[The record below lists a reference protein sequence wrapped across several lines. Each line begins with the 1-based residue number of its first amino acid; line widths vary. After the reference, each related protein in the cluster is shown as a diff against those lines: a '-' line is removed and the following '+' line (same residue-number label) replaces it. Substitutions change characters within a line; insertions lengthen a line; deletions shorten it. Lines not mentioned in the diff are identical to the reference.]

1 VRYVDSILGDKE
13 RVVLQTHQHVI
24 VLVLRAALP
33 LLTLLVLLA
42 LGLVALIG
50 SPLARQRTG
59 WIALATVAW
68 PVYMMVAAYVRGAR
82 GVDLLREIWRPVL
95 GAGAII
101 ALAIVLRTVQQDQS
115 PPLIGI
121 GVLALLVAL
130 IPLGY
135 AVQIILDW
143 INERYIITNRRVMEV
158 TGIINKHARDS
169 ALEKVNDVDM
179 TQSILGRLL
188 RYGTVQIITGSD
200 IGLNRFQRIANPVRF
215 KRVMLNQKEALG
227 LLDGHEIGTAHLQA
241 PTPTP
246 PGDIPTL
253 IAALDDLRR
262 QGILTDDE
270 FKTKKQQ
277 LLDRLQ

>member
-241 PTPTP
+241 PTP